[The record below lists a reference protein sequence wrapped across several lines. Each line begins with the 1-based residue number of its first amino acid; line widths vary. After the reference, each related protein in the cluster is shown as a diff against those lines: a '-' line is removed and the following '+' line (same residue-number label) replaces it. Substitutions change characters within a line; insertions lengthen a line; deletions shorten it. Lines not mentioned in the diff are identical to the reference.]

1 MLVLVHVCFYTCVLL
16 CLHTCVLLCMFAFV
30 DVCVYTCPFLCGV
43 FVHVHFCGC
52 VDVGFCACELSVDG
66 ATTICMRGVSR
77 QPQHLQARHA
87 LVRLVG
93 AGVLGTRGKGC
104 SFYQLLK
111 PIA

>member
-1 MLVLVHVCFYTCVLL
+1 MCSFVSAYMCAFVHVR
-16 CLHTCVLLCMFAFV
+16 FV
-30 DVCVYTCPFLCGV
+30 DVCVYICPLLCGV
-43 FVHVHFCGC
+43 FMHVHFCGC

-77 QPQHLQARHA
+77 QPQHLQGRHA

-93 AGVLGTRGKGC
+93 AGVLGTREKGC